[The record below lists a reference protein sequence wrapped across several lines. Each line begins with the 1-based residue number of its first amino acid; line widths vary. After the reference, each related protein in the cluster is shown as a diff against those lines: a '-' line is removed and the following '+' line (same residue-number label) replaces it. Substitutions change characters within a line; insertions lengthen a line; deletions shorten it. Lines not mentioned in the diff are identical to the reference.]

1 MFQDATY
8 IVDSISA
15 FGAIPISMTNGK
27 IDFLV
32 GSSNK
37 CIQSVPGFAFVICN
51 KEKLL
56 TCKDNSMSLSLDLY
70 DQYVTMKNTKQFRFT
85 PPVQS
90 LLAFRQALK
99 ELDEEGGS
107 SKRYERYCLNHKI
120 LRDGLLKLGFK
131 ELLPYN
137 QQSKIINSFYFPN
150 VKQFNFENFY
160 NRLSKMGKKI

>member
-1 MFQDATY
+1 M
-8 IVDSISA
+8 V
-15 FGAIPISMTNGK
+15 NGN

-51 KEKLL
+51 KEKLHS
-56 TCKDNSMSLSLDLY
+56 CKDNSMSLSLDLY
-70 DQYVTMKNTKQFRFT
+70 DQYVNMKNTKQFRFT

-99 ELDEEGGS
+99 ELDDEGGS

-120 LRDGLLKLGFK
+120 LRDGLLKVGFK
-131 ELLPYN
+131 ELLPIE
-137 QQSKIINSFYFPN
+137 QQSKIISSFYYPK
-150 VKQFNFENFY
+150 VEKFNFEEFY
-160 NRLSKMGKKI
+160 NRLSKMGKLIKLIILKFELKN

>member
-1 MFQDATY
+1 M
-8 IVDSISA
+8 VD
-15 FGAIPISMTNGK
+15 GN

-37 CIQSVPGFAFVICN
+37 CIQSVPGFAFVVCN

-56 TCKDNSMSLSLDLY
+56 SCKDNSMSLSLDLY
-70 DQYVTMKNTKQFRFT
+70 DQYTNMKNTKQFRFT

-99 ELDEEGGS
+99 ELEEEGGS

-120 LRDGLLKLGFK
+120 LRDSLLKIGFK
-131 ELLPYN
+131 ELLPYD
-137 QQSKIINSFYFPN
+137 QQSKIISSFYYP
-150 VKQFNFENFY
+150 KDKKFNFEEFY
-160 NRLSKMGKKI
+160 NRLSQMGK

>member
-1 MFQDATY
+1 M
-8 IVDSISA
+8 VD
-15 FGAIPISMTNGK
+15 GN

-37 CIQSVPGFAFVICN
+37 CIQSVPGFAFVVCN

-56 TCKDNSMSLSLDLY
+56 SCKDNSMSLSLDLY
-70 DQYVTMKNTKQFRFT
+70 DQYTNMKNTKQFRFT

-99 ELDEEGGS
+99 ELEEEGGS

-120 LRDGLLKLGFK
+120 LRDGLLKIGFK
-131 ELLPYN
+131 ELLPYD
-137 QQSKIINSFYFPN
+137 QQSKIISSFYYP
-150 VKQFNFENFY
+150 KDKKFNFEVFY
-160 NRLSKMGKKI
+160 NRLSQMGN

>member
-1 MFQDATY
+1 M
-8 IVDSISA
+8 VD
-15 FGAIPISMTNGK
+15 GN

-37 CIQSVPGFAFVICN
+37 CIQSVPGFAFVVCN

-56 TCKDNSMSLSLDLY
+56 SCKDNSMSLSLDLY
-70 DQYVTMKNTKQFRFT
+70 DQYTNMKNTKQFRFT

-99 ELDEEGGS
+99 ELEEEGGS

-120 LRDGLLKLGFK
+120 LRDGLLKIGFK
-131 ELLPYN
+131 ELLPYD
-137 QQSKIINSFYFPN
+137 QQSKIISSFYYP
-150 VKQFNFENFY
+150 KDKKFNFEEFY
-160 NRLSKMGKKI
+160 NRLSQMGNLII

>member
-1 MFQDATY
+1 M
-8 IVDSISA
+8 I
-15 FGAIPISMTNGK
+15 GGN

-56 TCKDNSMSLSLDLY
+56 ACKNNSKSLSLDLH
-70 DQYVTMKNTKQFRFT
+70 DQYVSMASTKQFRFT

-90 LLAFRQALK
+90 LLAFQQALK

-107 SKRYERYCLNHKI
+107 VKRYQRYCLNHKI
-120 LRDGLLKLGFK
+120 LRQGFLEIGFK
-131 ELLPYN
+131 ELLPLE
-137 QQSKIINSFYFPN
+137 QQSRIISSFYYPK
-150 VKQFNFENFY
+150 VKQFNFEDFY
-160 NRLSKMGKKI
+160 NRLSQMGN